1 MEFSPLEVAGFI
13 FGVAGVWLTIREN
26 IWCFPV
32 GLVNVSI
39 SMVLFFQQKL
49 YSDSIQQF
57 VYIILLSYGWYS
69 WHTGRSDHRLKV
81 SKTGI
86 KMLLFILTSAA
97 ALSFTM
103 GWIFSS
109 YTDASFPYIDAGATS
124 LSFAA
129 QFMIARKKI
138 ENWYLWMIVNIT
150 YIAIYIN
157 KDLYLYAV
165 LFSVYLLLAFAGL
178 RRWRTEL
185 NETVDDEQ

>member
-1 MEFSPLEVAGFI
+1 MNFSLLEMAGFV
-13 FGVAGVWLTIREN
+13 FGVAGVWLTIKEN

-39 SMVLFFQQKL
+39 SLVLFFQQKL

-57 VYIILLSYGWYS
+57 VYIILLSYGWYN
-69 WHTGRSDHRLKV
+69 WYYGNTERQFRITRTGS
-81 SKTGI
+81 S
-86 KMLLFILTSAA
+86 MFIIILASAGV
-97 ALSFTM
+97 LSFTM
-103 GWIFSS
+103 GWIFSTF
-109 YTDASFPYIDAGATS
+109 TDASFPYLDAGATA

-157 KDLYLYAV
+157 KDLYLYAI
-165 LFSVYLLLAFAGL
+165 LFTVYLSLAFAGL
-178 RRWRTEL
+178 RRWKTEL
-185 NETVDDEQ
+185 QTQ